1 MYNMKK
7 AIGIDLGTTNS
18 VVAFKD
24 TAVKI
29 IRNKENE
36 ELTRS
41 CVGLRKGEILV
52 GTKAYLDIKR
62 DQINTILSIK
72 RLMGGAIKDKMVQD
86 MINSHYY
93 KFGITA
99 LQGGTD
105 DAVAVILGG
114 KQFTPEQISSEIL
127 KKLKADAEER
137 LGDEVTHAVITVPA
151 YFTEKQKNATRVA
164 AQLAG
169 LKVQKLL
176 AEPTAAAI
184 AYGVDNMKTGD
195 SKTVMIY
202 DFGGGTFDLSILNI
216 VDGQYMEAGTGGD
229 RWLGGDDL
237 DRKIQAVV
245 LEKVSSQYKISNI
258 KNLVENLSEKKRIL
272 FEGEIRLQTEAAK
285 IQLSSA
291 KTAQILVDNLLEDEN
306 GDVIDIDVTITRDEF
321 EKLVTPFIERS
332 IELVGTLLKEVGYD
346 MTMIDNI
353 LLVGGTSCIPLVK
366 QMLSEK
372 FGAAKIKVSDKPML
386 AIAEGAAILSHR
398 MGDEF
403 EATIEDTTA
412 IGEISYSTNHN
423 YYIEVADGNSFKM
436 ERVVEKQTPLP
447 VQVSKNFKTTTNNQK
462 IVKVSIYS
470 DVEDGKHE
478 MQALGFYLIDDNL
491 QIESELSF
499 DFNIDT
505 NENLSINVAPK
516 GKKSSSKQIVL
527 GRGNADHKALQT
539 IDDLIARSVKEYKT
553 VDGEEAFLKYI
564 SQQIKEIETKG
575 ATEIEDNKWHEIYYT
590 STEKFDE
597 IKNTEQGSSE
607 VENAVFR
614 AKRLIIEFGEMLD
627 SFDKTAMVNLITQ
640 IETSVDETEKMQL
653 ANNLEEKTD
662 EYGLL
667 NSALRIESLT
677 ERILNIPGTAIGVA
691 KKQSDVNRL
700 KQLAVE
706 VKTKFKMGQIEPAK
720 TLMNEAYEIINEY
733 KYAF

>member
-1 MYNMKK
+1 MKK

-237 DRKIQAVV
+237 DRKLQAVV

-306 GDVIDIDVTITRDEF
+306 GDVIDIDVAITREEF

-332 IELVGTLLKEVGYD
+332 IELIGTLLKEVGYD

-366 QMLSEK
+366 HMLSEK
-372 FGAAKIKVSDKPML
+372 FGATKIKVSDKPML

-423 YYIEVADGNSFKM
+423 YYIEVADGNGFKM

-462 IVKVSIYS
+462 VVKVSIYS

-491 QIESELSF
+491 PIESELSF

-516 GKKSSSKQIVL
+516 GKKSSSKQIIL

-564 SQQIKEIETKG
+564 SQQIKEIDKKG

-597 IKNTEQGSSE
+597 IKSTEQGSSE

-614 AKRLIIEFGEMLD
+614 AKRLIIEFGELID
-627 SFDKTAMVNLITQ
+627 QFDKTAMVKLITQ

-667 NSALRIESLT
+667 NSALRIESLA

-700 KQLAVE
+700 KQLSVE
-706 VKTKFKMGQIEPAK
+706 VKTKFKMGQIEAAK
-720 TLMNEAYEIINEY
+720 TLMDEAYEIINEY

>member
-1 MYNMKK
+1 
-7 AIGIDLGTTNS
+7 
-18 VVAFKD
+18 
-24 TAVKI
+24 
-29 IRNKENE
+29 
-36 ELTRS
+36 
-41 CVGLRKGEILV
+41 
-52 GTKAYLDIKR
+52 
-62 DQINTILSIK
+62 
-72 RLMGGAIKDKMVQD
+72 MGGAIKDKMVQD
-86 MINSHYY
+86 MISSHYY

-137 LGDEVTHAVITVPA
+137 LGDVTHAVITVPA

-237 DRKIQAVV
+237 DRKLQAVV

-258 KNLVENLSEKKRIL
+258 KTLVENLSEKKRIL

-306 GDVIDIDVTITRDEF
+306 GDMIDIDVTITRDEF

-332 IELVGTLLKEVGYD
+332 IELIGTLLKEVRYD

-372 FGAAKIKVSDKPML
+372 FGATKIKVSDKPML

-403 EATIEDTTA
+403 EATIEDTTT

-423 YYIEVADGNSFKM
+423 YYIELTEGNSFKM

-462 IVKVSIYS
+462 IVKIGLYA

-491 QIESELSF
+491 PIGSELSF

-505 NENLSINVAPK
+505 NETLSITVAPK
-516 GKKSSSKQIVL
+516 GKKNLSKQIVL

-539 IDDLIARSVKEYKT
+539 IDELIARSVKEYKT
-553 VDGEEAFLKYI
+553 VDGEEAFLKYV
-564 SQQIKEIETKG
+564 SQKIKEIETKG

-590 STEKFDE
+590 TTEKFDE
-597 IKNTEQGSSE
+597 IKNTEQGRPD
-607 VENAVFR
+607 VENAVYR
-614 AKRLIIEFGEMLD
+614 GKRLIFEFGDLLD
-627 SFDKTAMVNLITQ
+627 PFDKTAMVNLVTQ

-653 ANNLEEKTD
+653 ASNLEEKTD

-667 NSALRIESLT
+667 NSALRIESLA

-691 KKQSDVNRL
+691 KKQSDVNKL
-700 KQLAVE
+700 KQLSVE
-706 VKTKFKMGQIEPAK
+706 VKTKFKMGQIEAAK
-720 TLMNEAYEIINEY
+720 TLMGEAYEIINEY

>member
-1 MYNMKK
+1 MKK

-18 VVAFKD
+18 VVALKD
-24 TAVKI
+24 TSVKI

-62 DQINTILSIK
+62 DQINTILSVK
-72 RLMGGAIKDKMVQD
+72 RLMGGAIKDRMVQD
-86 MINSHYY
+86 MMHSPYY
-93 KFGITA
+93 KFGITS
-99 LQGGTD
+99 LQGGTH
-105 DAVAVILGG
+105 DAVAVVLGG
-114 KQFTPEQISSEIL
+114 KQYTPEQISAEIL
-127 KKLKADAEER
+127 KKLKNDAEEK
-137 LGDEVTHAVITVPA
+137 LDDEITHAVITVPA

-184 AYGVDNMKTGD
+184 AYGVENMKAGD

-237 DRKIQAVV
+237 DKKLQEVV

-258 KNLVENLSEKKRIL
+258 KNLIQNLSEKKKIL

-291 KTAQILVDNLLEDEN
+291 KTAQILIDNLLEDEN
-306 GDVIDIDVTITRDEF
+306 GDIIDIDVEITREEF
-321 EKLVTPFIERS
+321 EKLVSPFIERS
-332 IELVGTLLKEVGYD
+332 LELIGSLLKEVGYD

-372 FGAAKIKVSDKPML
+372 FGAGKIKISEKPML

-398 MGDEF
+398 LGDEF
-403 EATIEDTTA
+403 EATIEDKTA

-423 YYIEVADGNSFKM
+423 YFIEVTDGNSFKL
-436 ERVVEKQTPLP
+436 EPVIEKQMPLP
-447 VQVSKNFKTTTNNQK
+447 IQVSRDFKTTTNNQK
-462 IVKVSIYS
+462 IVKVSIHS

-491 QIESELSF
+491 PIESNLTF
-499 DFNIDT
+499 DFNIDI
-505 NENLSINVAPK
+505 NENLSINVAQK
-516 GKKSSSKQIVL
+516 GQKNSLKQILL
-527 GRGNADHKALQT
+527 GRGQADHKALQT
-539 IDDLIARSVKEYKT
+539 IDDLISRSVKEYKT
-553 VDGEEAFLKYI
+553 VDGELAFLKYI
-564 SQQIKEIETKG
+564 SEKIKEIETKG
-575 ATEIEDNKWHEIYYT
+575 ATEIEANKWHEIYYT

-597 IKNTEQGSSE
+597 IKSTEQGSSE
-607 VENAVFR
+607 VENTLYR
-614 AKRLIIEFGEMLD
+614 AKTLIIEFGDSLD
-627 SFDKTAMVNLITQ
+627 PFDKTAMINLINQ
-640 IETSVDETEKMQL
+640 IETSVDETEKTQL
-653 ANNLEEKTD
+653 SNKLEEKTD
-662 EYGLL
+662 EYGML
-667 NSALRIESLT
+667 NSALRIESLAD
-677 ERILNIPGTAIGVA
+677 RILNIPGTAIGTA

-700 KQLAVE
+700 KQISLE
-706 VKTKFKMGQIEPAK
+706 VKTKFKMGQIEDGKILLDQAFD
-720 TLMNEAYEIINEY
+720 IITKY
-733 KYAF
+733 KDFF

>member
-1 MYNMKK
+1 MKK

-41 CVGLRKGEILV
+41 CVGSRKGEILV

-105 DAVAVILGG
+105 DAVAVVLGG

-237 DRKIQAVV
+237 DRKLQAVV

-306 GDVIDIDVTITRDEF
+306 GDVIDIDVTITRDAF
-321 EKLVTPFIERS
+321 EKIWSTQNKSFRQANACNCRRCSNPFS
-332 IELVGTLLKEVGYD
+332 Q
-346 MTMIDNI
+346 N
-353 LLVGGTSCIPLVK
+353 
-366 QMLSEK
+366 
-372 FGAAKIKVSDKPML
+372 
-386 AIAEGAAILSHR
+386 
-398 MGDEF
+398 
-403 EATIEDTTA
+403 
-412 IGEISYSTNHN
+412 
-423 YYIEVADGNSFKM
+423 
-436 ERVVEKQTPLP
+436 
-447 VQVSKNFKTTTNNQK
+447 
-462 IVKVSIYS
+462 
-470 DVEDGKHE
+470 
-478 MQALGFYLIDDNL
+478 
-491 QIESELSF
+491 
-499 DFNIDT
+499 
-505 NENLSINVAPK
+505 
-516 GKKSSSKQIVL
+516 
-527 GRGNADHKALQT
+527 GR
-539 IDDLIARSVKEYKT
+539 
-553 VDGEEAFLKYI
+553 
-564 SQQIKEIETKG
+564 
-575 ATEIEDNKWHEIYYT
+575 
-590 STEKFDE
+590 
-597 IKNTEQGSSE
+597 
-607 VENAVFR
+607 
-614 AKRLIIEFGEMLD
+614 
-627 SFDKTAMVNLITQ
+627 
-640 IETSVDETEKMQL
+640 
-653 ANNLEEKTD
+653 
-662 EYGLL
+662 
-667 NSALRIESLT
+667 RI
-677 ERILNIPGTAIGVA
+677 
-691 KKQSDVNRL
+691 
-700 KQLAVE
+700 
-706 VKTKFKMGQIEPAK
+706 
-720 TLMNEAYEIINEY
+720 
-733 KYAF
+733 